1 MRVNILKY
9 DDLGNGITYIDNKVC
24 FVKKGVPGDEVL
36 IEITKSNKNYCE
48 ANIKEII
55 KKSNLR
61 VAPVCKYY
69 ELCGGCNFLHL
80 KKSEELNFKTNRCLN
95 FFNKLDYFYKTD
107 DYKYRNKIV
116 LHVKNGEYGF
126 YMEKTNKIVKIDYC
140 YLVKDKINDIIK
152 IFHQNVDNNF
162 SGSITI
168 RVNNQD
174 ETLVSIIGNYKY
186 VDILVDNNLVNN
198 LIYND
203 KVIKGN
209 DYFYEYID
217 NYKFK
222 VHYKSF
228 FQVNIKGLEVINKI
242 LKEFLNDK
250 QINKALDL
258 YSGTSVLGILISKY
272 VNKVTSVESN
282 TNASSDAKDNIKI
295 NNINNLEVINGLVEN
310 YIDKFQDIDLV
321 ILDPARR
328 GLDKKTINCLKIIK
342 SKYLI
347 YIACGIDSLKR
358 DLKLLNDTYNIEK
371 LFGVDMFPNTKNT
384 ECVCVLKLK

>member
-1 MRVNILKY
+1 MKVNVLKY
-9 DDLGNGITYIDNKVC
+9 DDLGNGITYTYNKVC
-24 FVKKGVPGDEVL
+24 FIKHGIPGDVL
-36 IEITKSNKNYCE
+36 LINITKNNKNYCE
-48 ANIKEII
+48 ANIQEILT
-55 KKSNLR
+55 KSDLR
-61 VAPVCKYY
+61 INPVCEYY

-80 KKSEELNFKTNRCLN
+80 KKEEEINFKINRCLN
-95 FFNKLDYFYKTD
+95 YFNKLDYFYKTID
-107 DYKYRNKIV
+107 FNYRNKII
-116 LHVKNGEYGF
+116 LHAKDGEYGF
-126 YMEKTNKIVKIDYC
+126 YKEKTNDLVKINSC
-140 YLVKDKINDIIK
+140 YLVKNKINEIIK
-152 IFHQNVDNNF
+152 VFHKNVDNNF

-186 VDILVDNNLVNN
+186 VDNLVDNNLINN

-209 DYFYEYID
+209 DYFYEYVD
-217 NYKFK
+217 DYKFK

-228 FQVNIKGLEVINKI
+228 FQVNIKGLEIINKI
-242 LKEFLNDK
+242 LKEFLSGK

-282 TNASSDAKDNIKI
+282 THASSDAKYNKNI

-328 GLDKKTINCLKIIK
+328 GLDKKTINYLKIIK

-358 DLKLLNDTYNIEK
+358 DLNLLNDTYNIEK
-371 LFGVDMFPNTKNT
+371 IFGIDMFPNTNNQET
-384 ECVCVLKLK
+384 ICIFERR